1 MAIANTRPRTRPSYP
16 VCYTRAVV
24 HHLPLA
30 VSSVRRADVPD
41 AQWLDWRWQLGH
53 MLTSADE
60 LARAVTLS
68 TDERAGLAA
77 SAELFR
83 VGITPYYASLMD
95 PVHAAGPIRMQ
106 AIPRVQEADVRA
118 EELRDPLG
126 EDTHRPAPS
135 VVHKYPDRVL
145 FLVVDRCGIYCRHC
159 NRRRLVGGD
168 EPPTTADLEAGLEY
182 IAKTPRVRDVLLS
195 GGDPLL
201 LSTRRLDYLLGRLR
215 AISHVETIRIGTRLP
230 VVCPMR
236 IDAELCAALAKHH
249 PLFVNTHFNH
259 AVELTPEARA
269 GCERLVDAGIPVG
282 NQTVLLRGI
291 NSSVRSLRALMR
303 ALLRSRVR
311 PYYLFQGDTVI
322 GTDHLRTPVETA
334 MELYEGLRGWM
345 NGMAVPML
353 VLDAP
358 GGGGKVPIV
367 PSYIDHLD
375 EQRVIVRTYRG
386 TRIEYPQP
394 RERDCTVAYDD
405 IQFAG
410 EPADDD
416 REGSAEAFQ

>member
-1 MAIANTRPRTRPSYP
+1 M
-16 VCYTRAVV
+16 V
-24 HHLPLA
+24 HLPLA
-30 VSSVRRADVPD
+30 AESVRRAEVAD
-41 AQWLDWRWQLGH
+41 AKWHDWRWQLGH
-53 MLTSADE
+53 MLTTADE
-60 LARAVTLS
+60 LARAVALS
-68 TDERAGLAA
+68 ADERAGLAA

-95 PVHAAGPIRMQ
+95 PVHASCPIRMQ
-106 AIPRVQEADVRA
+106 AIPHRQEGDIRA

-126 EDTHRPAPS
+126 EDSHNPAPS

-168 EPPTTADLEAGLEY
+168 EPPSTADLEAGLEY
-182 IAKTPRVRDVLLS
+182 IAKTKRIRDVLLS

-215 AISHVETIRIGTRLP
+215 AIPHVETIRIGTRLP

-236 IDAELCAALAKHH
+236 IDAELTSALKKHH
-249 PLFVNTHFNH
+249 PLFINTHFNH
-259 AVELTPEARA
+259 VKELTPEARA

-282 NQTVLLRGI
+282 NQTVLLRGV

-303 ALLRSRVR
+303 GLLRARVR
-311 PYYLFQGDTVI
+311 PYYLFQGDTVL

-334 MELYEGLRGWM
+334 MELYRGLRGWM

-367 PSYIDHLD
+367 PSYIDELD
-375 EQRVIVRTYRG
+375 KQRVLVRTYRG
-386 TRIEYPQP
+386 ERIEYPQP
-394 RERDCTVAYDD
+394 RERDCTVPYDA
-405 IQFAG
+405 IYFAG

-416 REGSAEAFQ
+416 REGSAEVLSPEA

>member
-1 MAIANTRPRTRPSYP
+1 M
-16 VCYTRAVV
+16 V

-30 VSSVRRADVPD
+30 QASVRRADVPD
-41 AQWLDWRWQLGH
+41 AQWHDWRWQLAH
-53 MLTSADE
+53 MLTTADELSRAVALSADE
-60 LARAVTLS
+60 H
-68 TDERAGLAA
+68 AGLAA

-83 VGITPYYASLMD
+83 VGLTPYYASLMD
-95 PVHAAGPIRMQ
+95 PEHAACPIRLQ
-106 AIPRVQEADVRA
+106 AIPRALEADVRA

-126 EDTHRPAPS
+126 EDSHNPAPS
-135 VVHKYPDRVL
+135 VVHKYPDCVL

-168 EPPTTADLEAGLEY
+168 EPPTTADLEAGLAY
-182 IAKTPRVRDVLLS
+182 IAKTRRIRDVLLS

-215 AISHVETIRIGTRLP
+215 AIPHVETIRIGTRLP

-236 IDAELCAALAKHH
+236 IDAELTAALKKHH
-249 PLFVNTHFNH
+249 PLFINTHFNH
-259 AVELTPEARA
+259 VKELTPEARA
-269 GCERLVDAGIPVG
+269 GCERLADAGIPVG

-303 ALLRSRVR
+303 GLLRSRVR

-334 MELYEGLRGWM
+334 MELYRGLRGWM

-367 PSYIDHLD
+367 PSYIESLD
-375 EQRVIVRTYRG
+375 AERVFVRTYRG
-386 TRIEYPQP
+386 ARIEYPQP
-394 RERDCTVAYDD
+394 RERDCTVAYDA
-405 IQFAG
+405 IYFAG
-410 EPADDD
+410 EPDDDD
-416 REGSAEAFQ
+416 REGSSETFDPAP

>member
-1 MAIANTRPRTRPSYP
+1 
-16 VCYTRAVV
+16 VV
-24 HHLPLA
+24 HLPVLDETRT
-30 VSSVRRADVPD
+30 SLRREDVPD
-41 AQWLDWRWQLGH
+41 ARWFDWRWQLAN
-53 MLTSADE
+53 MLDSVDD
-60 LARAVTLS
+60 LARVVALS
-68 TDERAGLAA
+68 DGERAGLAA
-77 SAELFR
+77 SEQLFR

-95 PVHAAGPIRMQ
+95 RDHASCPIRMQ
-106 AIPRVQEADVRA
+106 AIPSVAEADIRD

-126 EDTHRPAPS
+126 EDTHNPAPS

-168 EPPTTADLEAGLEY
+168 EPPTTADLEAGLQY
-182 IAKTPRVRDVLLS
+182 IAKTKRVRDVLLS

-201 LSTRRLDYLLGRLR
+201 LSTRRLSYLLDRLR
-215 AISHVETIRIGTRLP
+215 AIPHVETIRIGTRLP

-236 IDAELCAALAKHH
+236 IDDELCAALRRAA

-259 AVELTPEARA
+259 VKELTPDAVRA
-269 GCERLVDAGIPVG
+269 CEKLVDAGIPVG

-303 ALLRSRVR
+303 GLLRARVR

-334 MELYEGLRGWM
+334 MELYEGLRGWI

-353 VLDAP
+353 VLDSP

-367 PSYIDHLD
+367 PSYIESLDH
-375 EQRVIVRTYRG
+375 ERVMVRSYRG
-386 TRIEYPQP
+386 AKIEYPQP
-394 RERDCTVAYDD
+394 RERDCRVAYDD
-405 IQFAG
+405 LYFAD
-410 EPADDD
+410 EPDDDD
-416 REGSAEAFQ
+416 REGSR